1 MSNEEKILAELEEIR
16 TKLPNGELERI
27 NNRIDDILKSQD
39 KLSADFS
46 IIQARLFN
54 PDDGLVV
61 KINKNSEVVNH
72 IAKEVDE
79 LDIKFDVLEK
89 KQIDLDNKVAAITS
103 RKSSINKALWIFFSG
118 IAGIIITAI
127 TYLISS
133 SNK

>member
-1 MSNEEKILAELEEIR
+1 MSNEEKILAELEVIR

-27 NNRIDDILKSQD
+27 NSKIEDILKSQD
-39 KLSADFS
+39 KLSADFGV
-46 IIQARLFN
+46 IQSRLFN

-61 KINKNSEVVNH
+61 KINENTKLVAH

-89 KQIDLDNKVAAITS
+89 KQIDLDNKVVAINS
-103 RKSSINKALWIFFSG
+103 RKSSINKALWIFFST
-118 IAGIIITAI
+118 IAGLVITAL
-127 TYLISS
+127 TYLLS

>member
-1 MSNEEKILAELEEIR
+1 MSNEEKILAELEVIR

-27 NNRIDDILKSQD
+27 NSKIEDILKSQD
-39 KLSADFS
+39 KLSVDFGV
-46 IIQARLFN
+46 IQSRLFN

-61 KINKNSEVVNH
+61 KINENTKLVSH

-89 KQIDLDNKVAAITS
+89 KQIDLDNKVVAINS
-103 RKSSINKALWIFFSG
+103 WKSSINKALWIFFST
-118 IAGIIITAI
+118 IAGLVITAL
-127 TYLISS
+127 TYLLS

>member
-1 MSNEEKILAELEEIR
+1 MSNEEKILAELEVIR

>member
-1 MSNEEKILAELEEIR
+1 MSNEEKILAELEVIR

-79 LDIKFDVLEK
+79 LDVKVEKKKK